1 MKTDAELKHD
11 VSAEL
16 EWDLEIDHAH
26 IGITANDGAVT
37 LMGYVPTFRQKLAAI
52 EATERVEG
60 VHAIV
65 DNLEVRIDGI
75 YSTSDDD
82 LAERI
87 AHVLRWNV
95 SIPSKNIHAEIKNGI
110 VTLSGTVEY
119 FYQKSNILKNI
130 EHVRG
135 VKNVIDLITIQ
146 SGPVKIDIKERIK
159 AALLR
164 HADVE
169 ASNVT
174 VDVQGHTLFLE
185 GQAESLAERNRIES
199 VAWCTP
205 GITTVVDHIR
215 ISA

>member
-1 MKTDAELKHD
+1 MKSDAELKRD

-52 EATERVEG
+52 EAAERVEG

-65 DNLEVRIDGI
+65 DKLEVRIDGI
-75 YSTSDDD
+75 YSTSDED

-87 AHVLRWNV
+87 SHVLRWNV
-95 SIPSKNIHAEIKNGI
+95 SISSKDIHAEVKNGI
-110 VTLSGTVEY
+110 VTLSGAVEY
-119 FYQKSNILKNI
+119 FYQKSNIMKNI

-135 VKNVIDLITIQ
+135 VKNVIDLITIKTHPLKSDVQ
-146 SGPVKIDIKERIK
+146 QKIKS
-159 AALLR
+159 ALLR

-169 ASNVT
+169 STNVT
-174 VDVQGHTLFLE
+174 VNVRGNTLFLE
-185 GQAESLAERNRIES
+185 GRAESIAEKMRIEN

-205 GITTVVDHIR
+205 GVTNVVDNLR
-215 ISA
+215 IT